1 MPGEEGVAEYDSYLE
16 EAAGAI
22 LPPLAA
28 LAGGEMFLTKFEP
41 ILPRLLKKLVHIYHE
56 LTYFTIKYSSVYF
69 FLSFF
74 YILSTI
80 FSLVYFPCYFLCKPS
95 VVWCVFLYTF

>member
-56 LTYFTIKYSSVYF
+56 LTYFYN
-69 FLSFF
+69 
-74 YILSTI
+74 
-80 FSLVYFPCYFLCKPS
+80 
-95 VVWCVFLYTF
+95 